1 MNLVQI
7 NERLKDM
14 PEMALK
20 QYANGS
26 NPSVP
31 PYLALAEIQRRERIK
46 QQMANA
52 QGAAQGDQPSIKE
65 QIEQKAGLL
74 GLQQAQL
81 MQQQQQMMQ
90 PRPGPVP
97 AGVPQPADQPEAEEM
112 AAGGIARIPV
122 RDDLYQFAGG
132 GIIAFQRGGQ
142 TMGPS
147 QYENMSPGTIED
159 LKARRDEY
167 IRQYGQERYE
177 RILAEAERALASQ
190 QQQFSQQLRPAAP
203 AQPVRPG
210 MPARSPL
217 MDEAL
222 SAARQMPEKPT
233 AEGTIAGINALLP
246 PELQEEARKERA
258 EAAKQRMAQA
268 EERFKASRPSGL
280 DQLIRVFGQSG
291 QYKGLTGLGPAYTQ
305 NRDRLAAEEAAFQRE
320 QEAMRAAAEKQ
331 QLGEAAGMFEARAK
345 DFSANTEAY
354 RKQLGSRTEALA
366 GLAGADQRAIDAALG
381 RMNDMEVAKLKI
393 AADKANALRPGAGER
408 ITAQILKLR
417 ADGKVKEADELLQ
430 TYSAVSGS
438 GAAGVGAQ
446 RNVLAQKRAALASY
460 KDIRDNAES
469 DAERKEAQAN
479 IMRLTRELA
488 KLEETGG
495 ESGFNVTVGGKTY
508 TFPTQQ
514 QADAFKKEAGVK

>member
-1 MNLVQI
+1 
-7 NERLKDM
+7 
-14 PEMALK
+14 
-20 QYANGS
+20 
-26 NPSVP
+26 
-31 PYLALAEIQRRERIK
+31 
-46 QQMANA
+46 
-52 QGAAQGDQPSIKE
+52 
-65 QIEQKAGLL
+65 
-74 GLQQAQL
+74 
-81 MQQQQQMMQ
+81 
-90 PRPGPVP
+90 
-97 AGVPQPADQPEAEEM
+97 
-112 AAGGIARIPV
+112 
-122 RDDLYQFAGG
+122 
-132 GIIAFQRGGQ
+132 
-142 TMGPS
+142 
-147 QYENMSPGTIED
+147 
-159 LKARRDEY
+159 
-167 IRQYGQERYE
+167 
-177 RILAEAERALASQ
+177 
-190 QQQFSQQLRPAAP
+190 
-203 AQPVRPG
+203 
-210 MPARSPL
+210 

>member
-14 PEMALK
+14 PLQAVQ

-26 NPSVP
+26 NPMVP
-31 PYLALAEIQRRERIK
+31 PYLALGELQRREKLK
-46 QQMANA
+46 QQMVNQ
-52 QGAAQGDQPSIKE
+52 QGAAQGQQPSVKE
-65 QIEQKAGLL
+65 QIEQKAGLM

-81 MQQQQQMMQ
+81 QQQQAQMMQ

-97 AGVPQPADQPEAEEM
+97 AGAPQPEAQPEAEEM
-112 AAGGIARIPV
+112 AMASGGIARIPV

-132 GIIAFQRGGQ
+132 GIIAFQQGGQ
-142 TMGPS
+142 SPRVITIPRGTS
-147 QYENMSPGTIED
+147 EEEIDRIRRENPDAI
-159 LKARRDEY
+159 
-167 IRQYGQERYE
+167 
-177 RILAEAERALASQ
+177 
-190 QQQFSQQLRPAAP
+190 LRPEADISAAP
-203 AQPVRPG
+203 QVAPQAPRPMQAG
-210 MPARSPL
+210 SPARSPL

-222 SAARQMPEKPT
+222 DAARQMPEKPT

-246 PELQEEARKERA
+246 QELQEEARKQRA
-258 EAAKQRMAQA
+258 EEAKQRMQQA

-305 NRDRLAAEEAAFQRE
+305 NRDRMAAEEAAFQRE
-320 QEAMRAAAEKQ
+320 QEAMRAGAEKQ
-331 QLGEAAGMFEARAK
+331 RLGEAAGMFEARAK
-345 DFSANTEAY
+345 DFSANTEAF

-408 ITAQILKLR
+408 ITAQVLKLR
-417 ADGKVKEADELLQ
+417 AEGKTKEADELLQ

-446 RNVLAQKRAALASY
+446 RNVLSQKRAALASY
-460 KDIRDNAES
+460 KDIRDNAET
-469 DAERKEAQAN
+469 DAERKDAQAN
-479 IMRLTRELA
+479 ILRLTRELA

-495 ESGFNVTVGGKTY
+495 ESGFNVSVGGRTY
-508 TFPTQQ
+508 TFPTQE